1 MCAHRGL
8 TKDSRACGPYNEG
21 GEAVKV
27 KTPQR
32 QINRTIGVLVHQILS
47 KWNSSH
53 FPPNKDQF
61 TGTTA
66 QRANWLEQGEDEQSR
81 DAG

>member
-1 MCAHRGL
+1 M
-8 TKDSRACGPYNEG
+8 KQQS
-21 GEAVKV
+21 
-27 KTPQR
+27 
-32 QINRTIGVLVHQILS
+32 
-47 KWNSSH
+47 
-53 FPPNKDQF
+53 FPPKDQF